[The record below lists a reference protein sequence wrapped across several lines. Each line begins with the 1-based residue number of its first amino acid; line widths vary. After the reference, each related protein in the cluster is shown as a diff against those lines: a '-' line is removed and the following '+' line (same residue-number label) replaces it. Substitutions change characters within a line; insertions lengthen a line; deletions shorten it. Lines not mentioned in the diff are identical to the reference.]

1 MKIKMKKH
9 EMSLSEKKLLLSII
23 PEQPKLPYDLEDWIG
38 SDGIIYQ
45 KYVIPDDKRQEVLD
59 NTFPFM
65 PVPKI
70 DEARTDLHTE
80 KDFIVKDYAIIRY
93 AYRNIVVS
101 PYFNENGGMSVDWVG
116 IGKSVNVMELNDKCT
131 CEFIEVEVEYE

>member
-1 MKIKMKKH
+1 MKIKMNEQ
-9 EMSLSEKKLLLSII
+9 EMSKQEKMLLLSII

-38 SDGIIYQ
+38 SDGVTYQ

-59 NTFPFM
+59 NTFPFT

-70 DEARTDLHTE
+70 DETMIDLHTE

-93 AYRNIVVS
+93 ANRNIVVS
-101 PYFNENGGMSVDWVG
+101 PYFNEKGGMSVDW
-116 IGKSVNVMELNDKCT
+116 IRDMNSNNAMQLNDKCT
-131 CEFIEVEVEYE
+131 

>member
-1 MKIKMKKH
+1 MEIKMNEQ
-9 EMSLSEKKLLLSII
+9 EMSKQEKMLLLSII

-38 SDGIIYQ
+38 RDGVTYQ

-70 DEARTDLHTE
+70 NETMIDLHTE

-93 AYRNIVVS
+93 ANRNIVVS
-101 PYFNENGGMSVDWVG
+101 PYFNEKGGMSVDW
-116 IGKSVNVMELNDKCT
+116 IRNMNSNNAMQLNDKCT
-131 CEFIEVEVEYE
+131 